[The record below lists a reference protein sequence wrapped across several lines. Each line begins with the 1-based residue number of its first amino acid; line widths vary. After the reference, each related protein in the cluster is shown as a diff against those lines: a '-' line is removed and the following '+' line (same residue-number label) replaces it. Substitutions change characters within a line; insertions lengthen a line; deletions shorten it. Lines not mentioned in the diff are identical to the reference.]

1 MVTLKKK
8 NKNEMLKPL
17 IVSIS
22 TLLKIT
28 LIIFFVC
35 FIVPSEE
42 LGTEKLWIYHHY
54 DMFAFLCIFRCSLLT

>member
-1 MVTLKKK
+1 MVTLKEK
-8 NKNEMLKPL
+8 NKNETLKPL

-42 LGTEKLWIYHHY
+42 LGTEKL
-54 DMFAFLCIFRCSLLT
+54 